1 MYMLHTPRH
10 CVCRDPKQGKV
21 RVWHLSRFESI
32 VRQLCACCYCLAP
45 LLSFLSAEEAARQQ
59 ANPSQA
65 KLAKAAV
72 AAAPKPIEEVN
83 QGNIFSVK
91 RENDCLMVITFSI
104 S

>member
-1 MYMLHTPRH
+1 MLNR
-10 CVCRDPKQGKV
+10 KALAIGLL
-21 RVWHLSRFESI
+21 LSDYPSLVNCFESI

-65 KLAKAAV
+65 KLAKAAAV
-72 AAAPKPIEEVN
+72 AAAAKPIEEVN